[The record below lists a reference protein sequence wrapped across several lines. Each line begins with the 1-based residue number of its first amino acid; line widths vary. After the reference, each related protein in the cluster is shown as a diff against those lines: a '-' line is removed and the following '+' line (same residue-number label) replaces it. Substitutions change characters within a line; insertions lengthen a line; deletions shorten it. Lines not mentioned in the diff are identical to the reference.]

1 MPIDLITV
9 NYIKLQ
15 LWRRRVV
22 KVKLHNLQRIRNK
35 NDSDKV
41 EYREDGEEGNNKDKL
56 EEEKDEKK

>member
-41 EYREDGEEGNNKDKL
+41 EYREDGEEGNNKDK
-56 EEEKDEKK
+56 

>member
-35 NDSDKV
+35 NDGDKV